1 MVVEVVVEHQYRY
14 PHISLKVRSCTAGER
29 DSKHPACER
38 GDEMIDERIRNE
50 VR

>member
-29 DSKHPACER
+29 AIINSLVKQA
-38 GDEMIDERIRNE
+38 
-50 VR
+50 VL